1 MRLQNIVLDAIAIAP
16 EELAREELLA
26 RLLAIVVLVAG
37 LAIAAAALIHMRRR

>member
-16 EELAREELLA
+16 EELLA
-26 RLLAIVVLVAG
+26 RLPAIVVLVAG